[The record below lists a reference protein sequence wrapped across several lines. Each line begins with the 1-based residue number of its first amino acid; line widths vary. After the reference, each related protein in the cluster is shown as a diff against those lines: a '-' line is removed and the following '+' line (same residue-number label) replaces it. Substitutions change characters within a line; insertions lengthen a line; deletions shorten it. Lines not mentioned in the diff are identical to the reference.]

1 MNIETKTN
9 NSRANF
15 ILSRS
20 IGRYFRHKREFYR
33 ITTAKIATIGT
44 EPDMVIM
51 SFGIQPIKD
60 KSALAELGRV
70 YGMKKEL
77 IAAMEG
83 GIK

>member
-9 NSRANF
+9 NTRANF
-15 ILSRS
+15 CMSRAV
-20 IGRYFRHKREFYR
+20 GRYFRHKREFYR
-33 ITTAKIATIGT
+33 IITAKIATIGT
-44 EPDMVIM
+44 EPDMVIL

-70 YGMKKEL
+70 YGMKNEL